1 MSFLYN
7 ILPEY
12 TRNSDTTTDYNV
24 TGEVKVLEEFL
35 NCVDVEIFDVIS
47 DSIREILTFTD
58 IYNIK
63 NEYLPYFAYI
73 LGYKWNTRL
82 PVDLQRDIL
91 INILDVYKRKGT
103 KFSFHFG
110 LYRLD
115 PTVNI
120 YEPYRNIFTLNKS
133 HLNGGFDIYTRWRYK
148 LNNTK
153 KIVIDSSYNVYAIN
167 DNELYKID
175 KDGNKIFNISFN
187 NYKIEDINIKLIAV
201 GKDIIYIQARDII
214 NNISYFYSLDV
225 KGNIKYEKNWFNIK
239 CFDLDSNNNI
249 YLAINED
256 TVNDSIIKINDITGE
271 LININGEVSYNI
283 DNLNKINI
291 KSITCNNNFMYVN
304 IIAEETP
311 LIKSNTILKIYNC
324 NNENNTINEL
334 HEYIYSYDLSDNI
347 TAIKY
352 DNSNNIY
359 IVINNRELIKFD
371 SEYYNNI
378 TLRNDIPIN
387 SFDVCRFK
395 SRNYMIIGT
404 NNNVII
410 SDITGINVLY
420 SFKTVNNVNYI
431 KGLLTKNAIYYIND
445 DIIVKN
451 YYNMINGDCLT
462 SRDYY
467 SNGIIV
473 VQTKNM
479 SNEVKEIIKL
489 VIPAGWK
496 LLIEGTTGL
505 YYSFHDKTAT
515 DKDDYDLF
523 NFLDEYRKKYID
535 YYIYSDILSDF
546 ENTQTDENKI
556 QYYSGIQY
564 HNKGHMNIVMLGK
577 TFIIDTND
585 SLYRMSD
592 INLFAESEY
601 NNYTGFRNPLQYVQ
615 VTGNVIYETNDSIK
629 DGLYMNLAIP
639 NKTVAVEILIV
650 GAGGG
655 SSDLINLSQNT
666 YDNYNISVG
675 GGAGEVV
682 KTTYYIDQESLDL
695 DLDYNYVLIGQAGVG
710 GIINNNGENSI
721 VRIVHSITYDE
732 LFRETALGG
741 KAPIDFDPTSIK
753 FNGGLDYNN
762 TYHGAEIY
770 SLPNNWINT
779 DKLISVYN
787 SFNNDS
793 GNIIHLTNTLENGV
807 TTHNYCTAGSSSYDI
822 GLGYKYSNNSIGS
835 GGCFAIPTIDENL
848 DYVYGK
854 GGNGYIRVTLYF
866 KVD

>member
-1 MSFLYN
+1 
-7 ILPEY
+7 
-12 TRNSDTTTDYNV
+12 
-24 TGEVKVLEEFL
+24 
-35 NCVDVEIFDVIS
+35 
-47 DSIREILTFTD
+47 
-58 IYNIK
+58 
-63 NEYLPYFAYI
+63 
-73 LGYKWNTRL
+73 
-82 PVDLQRDIL
+82 
-91 INILDVYKRKGT
+91 
-103 KFSFHFG
+103 
-110 LYRLD
+110 
-115 PTVNI
+115 
-120 YEPYRNIFTLNKS
+120 
-133 HLNGGFDIYTRWRYK
+133 
-148 LNNTK
+148 
-153 KIVIDSSYNVYAIN
+153 
-167 DNELYKID
+167 
-175 KDGNKIFNISFN
+175 
-187 NYKIEDINIKLIAV
+187 
-201 GKDIIYIQARDII
+201 
-214 NNISYFYSLDV
+214 
-225 KGNIKYEKNWFNIK
+225 
-239 CFDLDSNNNI
+239 
-249 YLAINED
+249 
-256 TVNDSIIKINDITGE
+256 
-271 LININGEVSYNI
+271 
-283 DNLNKINI
+283 
-291 KSITCNNNFMYVN
+291 
-304 IIAEETP
+304 
-311 LIKSNTILKIYNC
+311 
-324 NNENNTINEL
+324 
-334 HEYIYSYDLSDNI
+334 
-347 TAIKY
+347 
-352 DNSNNIY
+352 
-359 IVINNRELIKFD
+359 
-371 SEYYNNI
+371 
-378 TLRNDIPIN
+378 
-387 SFDVCRFK
+387 
-395 SRNYMIIGT
+395 
-404 NNNVII
+404 
-410 SDITGINVLY
+410 
-420 SFKTVNNVNYI
+420 
-431 KGLLTKNAIYYIND
+431 
-445 DIIVKN
+445 
-451 YYNMINGDCLT
+451 
-462 SRDYY
+462 
-467 SNGIIV
+467 
-473 VQTKNM
+473 M

-515 DKDDYDLF
+515 DKDIHNLF
-523 NFLDEYRKKYID
+523 NFMDEYRKKYID
-535 YYIYSDILSDF
+535 YYIYSDILSNF

-585 SLYRMSD
+585 SLYRMND

-615 VTGNVIYETNDSIK
+615 VTGNVIYETTDSIE

-655 SSDLINLSQNT
+655 SSDLINLSST
-666 YDNYNISVG
+666 SSDIYNISVG

-721 VRIVHSITYDE
+721 VRIVHSITSDE
-732 LFRETALGG
+732 FFSETALGG